1 MNFDRTRVRP
11 LPPAA
16 ARRPILEA
24 HDTQGCL
31 FIFNPSNGIVVTQAA
46 GHFSVMLAEKNLESL
61 EPLRKSQRKL
71 AFFND
76 WEQMESYDS
85 SARKKLTDW
94 TIAHR
99 THFDGAWILTGSRMV
114 AMGVAV
120 ANVATELVGLRL
132 HASNDRKT
140 WEKILLERLGAR

>member
-1 MNFDRTRVRP
+1 LNFDRTRVRP

-46 GHFSVMLAEKNLESL
+46 GHFSVMLAEKLIKSVEPILKSQVKLACFNDMEGLESY
-61 EPLRKSQRKL
+61 ESSTRKV
-71 AFFND
+71 
-76 WEQMESYDS
+76 
-85 SARKKLTDW
+85 LTDW

-99 THFDGAWILTGSRMV
+99 THIDTAWILTGSRMV

-120 ANVATELVGLRL
+120 VNVATELVGVRL